1 MNFKFNLGDEV
12 KTKVTGYKGI
22 IRGRSDY
29 LTGCNTYGIQSQ
41 KLDKEGLPKKWQW
54 FDEDE
59 LILVKTEKIKL
70 IDEKRV
76 EFESTERF
84 ATVATEVP
92 RRGGPLSSDKI
103 SKE

>member
-41 KLDKEGLPKKWQW
+41 KLDKEGMPKKWQW

-59 LILVKTEKIKL
+59 IELVKAEKIKL
-70 IDEKRV
+70 IEEKEPV
-76 EFESTERF
+76 F
-84 ATVATEVP
+84 VATSPTSIEMP
-92 RRGGPLSSDKI
+92 RRGGPLSKDKI
-103 SKE
+103 SRS